1 MRRQHIGI
9 VFQFFNLL
17 EGMSVL
23 ENVTLPAVI
32 AGPQAQ
38 AGRDPGP

>member
-1 MRRQHIGI
+1 MRRRHIGI

-23 ENVTLPAVI
+23 ENVALPAVV
-32 AGPQAQ
+32 AHLNELV
-38 AGRDPGP
+38 